1 MTYYEIVEQFKD
13 KVDFKFMIVIDNNT
27 MRKSYHILSNLY
39 ASPPHIVNEWLST
52 GNYNYKQYRSHIAKL
67 KKVLNKKIVLHS
79 TNNDL
84 WHTRLI
90 YKFKD

>member
-1 MTYYEIVEQFKD
+1 MKYYEIVEQFKD
-13 KVDFKFMIVIDNNT
+13 KVEFKFMIVIDNKT

-39 ASPPHIVNEWLST
+39 ASPPHIVDEWLST
-52 GNYNYKQYRSHIAKL
+52 GKYNYKQYRTHISKL
-67 KKVLNKKIVLHS
+67 KKILNKKIMLHS

>member
-13 KVDFKFMIVIDNNT
+13 KVDFKFMIVINNKT